1 MNEKDRIAF
10 RLTQKEA
17 LAKYKGRKKKV
28 PKPKLIDNEAKQIAG
43 VWKEKR
49 AYYKEKYS
57 ELE

>member
-43 VWKEKR
+43 V
-49 AYYKEKYS
+49 S
-57 ELE
+57 